1 MPLLD
6 LLKVFWVSFAASA
19 IVAWP
24 IYRWLKSTVKQKID
38 PYAPETHQAKQGTPT
53 MGGLI
58 IVMGALAGLAA
69 SVQLVFGG
77 LEKGGPL
84 QALLANQL
92 PGIAILLIG
101 FALIG
106 FVDDY
111 VIPKLIPGKRG
122 LGWRQK
128 LVLEVAVAIVAMYLV
143 YAPLKEGT
151 PIVVGAFLVLFF
163 SNAFNF
169 ADGLDGLSGSLW
181 IGLSLGL
188 LLLASAVVSST
199 GVQISV
205 LAILGGTVAF
215 LFLNAPPA
223 KVFMGD
229 VGSLPLGAIL
239 GLCVTALLWP
249 YPPIQSQQIEFESG
263 LVLPLAIWSFLMIAE
278 LVPVPMQVAYFKLTK
293 GKRLFP
299 ATPIHHGFEKKGWP
313 ESRVTWTFALFQ
325 LLLSL
330 AAVTVAAMSQVN
342 AASSIRLY

>member
-58 IVMGALAGLAA
+58 IVVGALSALALKIGVPAGEPDTPWA
-69 SVQLVFGG
+69 VFV
-77 LEKGGPL
+77 
-84 QALLANQL
+84 
-92 PGIAILLIG
+92 LLIG

-106 FVDDY
+106 FGDDFL
-111 VIPKLIPGKRG
+111 VPRLTGKRG
-122 LGWRQK
+122 LGWKQK
-128 LVLEVAVAIVAMYLV
+128 IIPEFLIAALAARLELPFGGPWFVLV
-143 YAPLKEGT
+143 
-151 PIVVGAFLVLFF
+151 FLILFF

-169 ADGLDGLSGSLW
+169 VDGLDGLSASVWMTLAV
-181 IGLSLGL
+181 GL
-188 LLLASAVVSST
+188 LFLAGNQAADVQPATMAISGGIAV
-199 GVQISV
+199 
-205 LAILGGTVAF
+205 F
-215 LFLNAPPA
+215 LILNAPPA

-229 VGSLPLGAIL
+229 VGSLPIGAIL
-239 GLCVTALLWP
+239 GFFVFKLLV
-249 YPPIQSQQIEFESG
+249 PPSAVG
-263 LVLPLAIWSFLMIAE
+263 LYLNPSMVVPVVILSLLMIAE